1 MCYMHSAS
9 AMSHMPE
16 IQEAKGQ
23 MLGKIV
29 MTTEEKK
36 VKSEPL
42 CVLKDQGIKE
52 QIERALLEVRLF

>member
-1 MCYMHSAS
+1 MCYMYSAI

-16 IQEAKGQ
+16 IQEAKGR

-36 VKSEPL
+36 VKLEPL
-42 CVLKDQGIKE
+42 CVNWTE
-52 QIERALLEVRLF
+52 TLF